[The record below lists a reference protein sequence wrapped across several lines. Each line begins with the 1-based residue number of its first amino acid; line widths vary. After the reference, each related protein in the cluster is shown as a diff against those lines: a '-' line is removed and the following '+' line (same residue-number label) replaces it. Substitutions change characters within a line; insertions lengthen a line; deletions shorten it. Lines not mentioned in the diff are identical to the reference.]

1 MVSPMNEA
9 DEAERDRLC
18 TELEQI
24 DRAGLSDLQRF
35 RRLAHHVA
43 GRDFPVRGGDAIVW
57 HIVSADTV

>member
-1 MVSPMNEA
+1 MNEA

-24 DRAGLSDLQRF
+24 DRAGLSDSQRF

-43 GRDFPVRGGDAIVW
+43 GWDFPVRGGDAIVW
-57 HIVSADTV
+57 HIV